1 MSDMNDS
8 SEANTTTEQEPRKG
22 HTLFDWLRGPRKLK
36 NGEATVRET
45 LEELIE
51 ETDEGEAPIDEDQRT
66 LLTNILRLRDR
77 TVDDVMVPRVDII
90 SVEESQTYTE
100 IAKTLVEEGHSRA
113 PIYRDSLDDI
123 IGMVHIR
130 DLLGADGESKD
141 FKVSL
146 IARKLLFVSPSMRVL
161 ELLLEMRTTRIHMA
175 LVVDEYGGTDGL
187 VTIEDLVEEIVGE
200 IEDEHDHE
208 KEPELVRMED
218 GQVEADARVTVEIF
232 EEFFGQVLNPEERDE
247 IDTLGGLVFTLA
259 GRVPLRGEL
268 ITHPSGIE
276 FEILEADPRLVY
288 RLRIRM
294 NSQPPH
300 SQEEANQKTP
310 AKG

>member
-1 MSDMNDS
+1 MADMNDPSAPNDPAARAGS
-8 SEANTTTEQEPRKG
+8 S
-22 HTLFDWLRGPRKLK
+22 LFDWLRNPHKHK

-51 ETDEGEAPIDEDQRT
+51 ESDEGEAPIDDDQRT
-66 LLTNILRLRDR
+66 LLTNILHLRDR
-77 TVDDVMVPRVDII
+77 TVDDVMIPRVDIVA
-90 SVEESQTYTE
+90 VEHSQSYDE
-100 IAKTLVEEGHSRA
+100 IAKTLVGKGHSRA

-123 IGMVHIR
+123 IGMIHIR
-130 DLLGADGESKD
+130 DVLGADGSSPD
-141 FKVSL
+141 FNVGK

-208 KEPELVRMED
+208 KEPEIKRMDD
-218 GQVEADARVTVEIF
+218 GELEADARVTVEVF
-232 EEFFGQVLNPEERDE
+232 EEQFGQVLTTEERDE

-259 GRVPLRGEL
+259 GRVPTRGEL
-268 ITHPSGIE
+268 IAHPSGIE
-276 FEILEADPRLVY
+276 FEVLEADPRRVY
-288 RLRIRM
+288 RLRIRE
-294 NSQPPH
+294 NGQNPS
-300 SQEEANQKTP
+300 STA
-310 AKG
+310 